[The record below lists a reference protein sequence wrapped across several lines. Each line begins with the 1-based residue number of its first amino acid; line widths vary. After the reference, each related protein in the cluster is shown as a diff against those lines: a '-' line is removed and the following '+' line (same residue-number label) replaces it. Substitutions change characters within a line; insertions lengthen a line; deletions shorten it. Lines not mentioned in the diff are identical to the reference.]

1 MKLVPSVAAM
11 LAAVALVACGP
22 TDANSQSAGNNGAS
36 VMNVGFSTLMRNPAT
51 PFLGAEDADIT
62 IISYM
67 DYNCQYC
74 KKMIPEIEGLLA
86 ADPKVRILYKE
97 WPIFGAVS
105 ENASRL
111 ALAAVYQGKYHEVH
125 KAFMSSP
132 GRIDSDETARRLAS
146 VAGVDMARLDADLET
161 HRREI
166 DAVFRRNALEAAAM
180 SLHGTPAFVIN
191 GVLIP
196 GGIKR
201 EQFEAII
208 QQIRAGGI

>member
-1 MKLVPSVAAM
+1 MKFVPSFAAT
-11 LAAVALVACGP
+11 LAAVAFMACG
-22 TDANSQSAGNNGAS
+22 TVDANSQSVGHSGAS

-105 ENASRL
+105 ENASRM
-111 ALAAVYQGKYHEVH
+111 ALAAVYQGKYHEIH

-132 GRIDSDETARRLAS
+132 TRIDSDETARRLAS
-146 VAGVDMARLDADLET
+146 AAGVDMARLDADLEA
-161 HRREI
+161 HRRKI

-196 GGIKR
+196 GGIEQ
-201 EQFEAII
+201 EQFQEII
-208 QQIRAGGI
+208 RQIRAGAL